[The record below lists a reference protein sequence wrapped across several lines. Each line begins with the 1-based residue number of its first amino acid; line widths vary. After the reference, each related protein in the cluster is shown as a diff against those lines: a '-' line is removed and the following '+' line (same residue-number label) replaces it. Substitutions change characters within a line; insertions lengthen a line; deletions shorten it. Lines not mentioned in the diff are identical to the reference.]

1 MAQRWIMHIDMDA
14 FFASVEQMDDPSLRG
29 KPVAVGGSHRG
40 VVSAAS
46 YEARRFGVRSA
57 LPMSTA
63 LRLCPQLIVVPGRM
77 RRYAELS
84 HRIMDA
90 LREFSPLVEP
100 ASVDEAYLD
109 ATGLERLFGPVENM
123 GMAVKARVLDVTGGL
138 TCSVGAAPVKFLAK
152 IASDVNKPNGLFIL
166 YPEDVTEFLRTLP
179 VGRIPGVGKRSLDAL
194 DQLGVRSAGDVLR
207 YSREFWERR
216 FGKGGVH
223 LHERASGVDP
233 REVEPYSEPKSESA
247 ENTFAEDTADRDVLR
262 RWLLAQAERVG
273 ASLRRQRLAG
283 RTITLK
289 VKYADFRSISRS
301 HSLPEP
307 TASTQTIFDEACR
320 LLDALTLADKV
331 RLIGVGVSNFGPAH
345 HGPRQLPLP
354 LEIPGRGKGGK
365 ASGKDGAGRSTA
377 GRERGR
383 DAGQRGADGARS
395 VGASAEH
402 DEQDGPGGSDVSGG
416 QGGPGRPGG
425 QAPPAAALPAASIPP
440 PDENRRKKLDAALDA
455 LRDRHGRDA
464 VVRGRLFGFDS
475 RKK

>member
-1 MAQRWIMHIDMDA
+1 
-14 FFASVEQMDDPSLRG
+14 
-29 KPVAVGGSHRG
+29 
-40 VVSAAS
+40 
-46 YEARRFGVRSA
+46 
-57 LPMSTA
+57 
-63 LRLCPQLIVVPGRM
+63 M

-152 IASDVNKPNGLFIL
+152 IASDVNKPNGLFVL

-194 DQLGVRSAGDVLR
+194 EQLGVRFAGDVLR

-247 ENTFAEDTADRDVLR
+247 ENTFAEDTADRAVLR

-307 TASTQTIFDEACR
+307 TASTESIFDEACR

-345 HGPRQLPLP
+345 HGPRQLTLP
-354 LEIPGRGKGGK
+354 LDIPGRAKGGK
-365 ASGKDGAGRSTA
+365 AVGKAGPD
-377 GRERGR
+377 R
-383 DAGQRGADGARS
+383 DAGVRGAEGARS
-395 VGASAEH
+395 VGTSAEH
-402 DEQDGPGGSDVSGG
+402 DEQDGPDAPGASGADGPGRQGGQAG
-416 QGGPGRPGG
+416 QGG
-425 QAPPAAALPAASIPP
+425 QVTPAAAISPESIPP
-440 PDENRRKKLDAALDA
+440 PDEKRRKKLDAALDA
-455 LRDRHGRDA
+455 LRDRHGREA